1 MRSAPRS
8 LTPRQTS
15 DMTRA
20 AVTHIRS
27 EEEWKLVMLRDM
39 LEEQGELKAGFK
51 DKEVELLQS
60 YCNILATDC
69 NILATV

>member
-1 MRSAPRS
+1 
-8 LTPRQTS
+8 
-15 DMTRA
+15 MTRA
-20 AVTHIRS
+20 AVTPIRS

-39 LEEQGELKAGFK
+39 LEEQGELKAGLK